1 MATNYPTSLDTFT
14 NPSSGASLSSPSHAG
29 QHGDINDAV
38 EAIEAKLGIGAS
50 AASSAAE
57 GAVLKANGSGSTTY
71 AKNGLW
77 HVNTTSF
84 SAVSTVQLNNCF
96 SSTYRNYRVLFRVSS
111 LSSSATRLMYLQV
124 VDGTTVETGAVYSYS
139 AYLAGLGAA
148 TIDGSIGSYSQTSM
162 TLGNCYYNDFPFM
175 LDVDVFEPQTTNRT
189 TFLGTVAATTAAA
202 NQAGTFYGQVMNS
215 TQYEGLYFTCGTG
228 TMTGFVAV
236 YGYQN

>member
-1 MATNYPTSLDTFT
+1 MAVKTWTTERVTSADINTYLTNSGLVYVTQSAFT
-14 NPSSGASLSSPSHAG
+14 N
-29 QHGDINDAV
+29 
-38 EAIEAKLGIGAS
+38 
-50 AASSAAE
+50 AA
-57 GAVLKANGSGSTTY
+57 
-71 AKNGLW
+71 
-77 HVNTTSF
+77 
-84 SAVSTVQLNNCF
+84 TVQINNCF

-139 AYLAGLGAA
+139 AYLAGLGAT
-148 TIDGSIGSYSQTSM
+148 TIDGSIGSYSQNSM

-189 TFLGTVAATTAAA
+189 TFLGTVAATTSAA
-202 NQAGTFYGQVMNS
+202 NQAGTFYGNVMNS

-236 YGYQN
+236 YGYRQA